1 MINNNQITEG
11 GIAQQSG
18 LEVFSSITNYTGEYV
33 NWGFPDDVF
42 NDNIARDTG
51 EANPYTDSLLENPPS
66 TVNVWYSYY
75 TNADTIWTAATPPA
89 VSSSLFYLYGQKSG
103 GKASYSGMY
112 QKLSLITGKEYQI
125 SIEKYGTA
133 NEDIE
138 GTVIVQVYTPSAG
151 DYLLVYDSSYST
163 PVTLSSESTFTDT
176 FTAVSSN
183 DILMISFTTDFSDSM
198 ASININRIS
207 IQEKQ
212 EYLVPVYAEDR
223 WGNDHKVLK
232 RNVDNANL
240 NT

>member
-1 MINNNQITEG
+1 MITNNQITAK

-18 LEVFSSITNYTGEYV
+18 LDIFSSITNYTGEYV
-33 NWGFPDDVF
+33 NWGFPDEVF
-42 NDNIARDTG
+42 NTNTARATTG
-51 EANPYTDSLLENPPS
+51 ANPYTESLVENPPS

-75 TNADTIWTAATPPA
+75 TNGGSWTPVTPPA
-89 VSSSLFYLYGQKSG
+89 VSSSLFYLYGQKKG
-103 GKASYSGMY
+103 GNLSYSGMY

-133 NEDIE
+133 IV
-138 GTVIVQVYTPSAG
+138 GTVIVQVYTPSSG

-183 DILMISFTTDFSDSM
+183 DILMISFTTEYVDSM

-223 WGNDHKVLK
+223 WGNEHKIL
-232 RNVDNANL
+232 RRDSGNILTSDG
-240 NT
+240 T

>member
-1 MINNNQITEG
+1 MANNNQITER

-18 LEVFSSITNYTGEYV
+18 LEVFSIITNYTGEYV
-33 NWGFPDDVF
+33 NWGFPDEVF
-42 NDNIARDTG
+42 NTNTARATD
-51 EANPYTDSLLENPPS
+51 ADNPYTDSLLENPPS
-66 TVNVWYSYY
+66 TVNVWYTYY
-75 TNADTIWTAATPPA
+75 TNAHTSWTAATPPA
-89 VSSSLFYLYGQKSG
+89 VSSSLFYLYGQETG
-103 GKASYSGMY
+103 GNPSYSGMY

-133 NEDIE
+133 IV
-138 GTVIVQVYTPSAG
+138 GTVIVQVYTPSSG

-183 DILMISFTTDFSDSM
+183 DILMISFTTEYVDAM
-198 ASININRIS
+198 ASTNINRIS

-212 EYLVPVYAEDR
+212 EYLVPVYTEDR

-232 RNVDNANL
+232 RNIDNANL
-240 NT
+240 NTE